1 MAVCT
6 KMLALAMS
14 TAFSARADTMVI
26 ARNSAMA
33 WLPGSVLIR
42 RHPLPIVPYTSRALA
57 QSRTR
62 DAWHPDLPEST
73 ERSQRRPQGHGGQ
86 YGLSGLKVNAWQ
98 FLLSPRAA
106 MERLSAD
113 KGLTALLT

>member
-1 MAVCT
+1 MAVST

-14 TAFSARADTMVI
+14 TAFSARADAMVI

-33 WLPGSVLIR
+33 WPPGSVLIR

-62 DAWHPDLPEST
+62 DAWHRICRGRPSVA
-73 ERSQRRPQGHGGQ
+73 SGGPQGHGGQ

-98 FLLSPRAA
+98 LIQFPSRYRRAI
-106 MERLSAD
+106 R
-113 KGLTALLT
+113 TRQ